1 MDRRRRSGVACGGHW
16 VGPGQR
22 RYHDGVIV
30 NPGSERLHAR
40 TVAIDDPGNLE
51 RYLEARGAQAFLR
64 RGDGV
69 IGLGEVARFR
79 GDTPQAA
86 DEWWNDFCERVENE
100 TELLGVSGTGPLA
113 FGSFTF
119 DPANSTQQSSLV
131 VPQLVL
137 GRRRG
142 QCWMTRI
149 GHGDLLDEMPPLQ
162 GEPAAPGAVEL
173 QDGSQPPER
182 WCATVAELVSL
193 IRAGEVSKVVLAR
206 DLVARTEQPLD
217 PRWLVNQLV
226 NRYRDCWTYLVDDM
240 VGASPEM
247 LVRTEGGLAA
257 SRVLAGTVRRPLTAD
272 ANELAGVLTGSAKDM
287 REHEFA
293 VESVARAL
301 EPFCT
306 GMNVPD
312 SPFVLELPNV
322 LHLATDITGVV
333 RPGTSSLAL
342 AGALHP
348 SAAVC
353 GTPTDV
359 ARGLIASLEDLDRGR
374 YAGPVGWID
383 TAGDGEWAIALRG
396 GQLDA
401 ADQQRIR
408 LFAGCGIVRESVPAE
423 ELTET
428 EAKFAP
434 MRQALLGD

>member
-1 MDRRRRSGVACGGHW
+1 M
-16 VGPGQR
+16 
-22 RYHDGVIV
+22 IV

-40 TVAIDDPGNLE
+40 TVAIEDPGNLE
-51 RYLEARGAQAFLR
+51 RYLTPRQSQAFLR

-69 IGLGEVARFR
+69 IGLGEVARFT
-79 GDTPQAA
+79 GDTPQAG
-86 DEWWNDFCERVENE
+86 DVWWGEFSASIENE
-100 TELLGVSGTGPLA
+100 TELWGVSGTGPIA

-119 DPANSTQQSSLV
+119 DPDHSEELSRLV
-131 VPQLVL
+131 VPEVVL

-142 QCWMTRI
+142 QCWMTTI
-149 GHGDLLDEMPPLQ
+149 GTGEVLDQLPPLQ
-162 GEPAAPGAVEL
+162 EDPAAPGRVDL
-173 QDGSQPPER
+173 QPGSQSAEH
-182 WCATVAELVSL
+182 WMATVAELVQL
-193 IRAGEVSKVVLAR
+193 IRDARVDKVVLAR
-206 DLVARTEQPLD
+206 ELVARTELPLD
-217 PRWLVNQLV
+217 ARWLVMQLV
-226 NRYRDCWTYLVDDM
+226 NRYRDCWTYLVDQM

-257 SRVLAGTVRRPLTAD
+257 SRVLAGTVRRPDTAD
-272 ANELAGVLTGSAKDM
+272 AHELASVLTGSAKDM

-301 EPFCT
+301 EPFCS

-342 AGALHP
+342 ASALHP

-353 GTPTDV
+353 GTPTHV
-359 ARGLIASLEDLDRGR
+359 ARELISELEDLDRGH

-401 ADQQRIR
+401 TDPHRMQ
-408 LFAGCGIVRESVPAE
+408 LFAGCGIVRDSVPQD

>member
-1 MDRRRRSGVACGGHW
+1 M
-16 VGPGQR
+16 
-22 RYHDGVIV
+22 IV

-51 RYLEARGAQAFLR
+51 RFLVPGQSQAFLR

-69 IGLGEVARFR
+69 IGLGEVARFS

-86 DEWWNDFCERVENE
+86 DVWWGEFSQSIENE
-100 TELLGVSGTGPLA
+100 TELWGVSGTGPIA

-119 DPANSTQQSSLV
+119 DPDHSGELSTLV
-131 VPQLVL
+131 VPEVVL

-149 GHGDLLDEMPPLQ
+149 GTGEVVDQMPELQ
-162 GEPAAPGAVEL
+162 GEPQAPGRVEL
-173 QDGSQPPER
+173 VEGSQGAEQ
-182 WCATVAELVSL
+182 WEKTVAELVAL
-193 IRAGEVSKVVLAR
+193 IRAGQVDKVVLAR
-206 DLVARTEQPLD
+206 ELVARTELPLD
-217 PRWLVNQLV
+217 PRWLVLQLV
-226 NRYRDCWTYLVDDM
+226 NRYRDCWTYLVDQM

-257 SRVLAGTVRRPLTAD
+257 SRVLAGTVRRPEAAD
-272 ANELAGVLTGSAKDM
+272 ASELASVLTGSAKDM

-293 VESVARAL
+293 VESVTQAL

-342 AGALHP
+342 ASALHP

-353 GTPTDV
+353 GTPTPV
-359 ARGLIASLEDLDRGR
+359 ARELIAELEDLDRGH

-396 GQLDA
+396 GQLDVT
-401 ADQQRIR
+401 DEHRMQ
-408 LFAGCGIVRESVPAE
+408 LFAGCGIVRDSVPEE